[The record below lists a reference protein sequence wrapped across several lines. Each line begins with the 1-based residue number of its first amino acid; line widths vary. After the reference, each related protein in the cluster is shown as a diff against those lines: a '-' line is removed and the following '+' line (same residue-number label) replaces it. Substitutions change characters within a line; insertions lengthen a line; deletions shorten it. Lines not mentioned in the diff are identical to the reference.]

1 MTTSKPSRPLT
12 ADEQQFVKEAE
23 EACFTVEFHE
33 SGYPIATGADHNS
46 QCFSGNVEEKRDGD
60 GGATYWLKD

>member
-12 ADEQQFVKEAE
+12 EEEEKFVKEALD
-23 EACFTVEFHE
+23 ASFIVEYHE

-46 QCFSGNVEEKRDGD
+46 RCFSGDVDEKADGE
-60 GGATYWLKD
+60 GGASYWLKD